1 MEIYDIIKK
10 KRDGEA
16 LSKEEISFFVKSA
29 TAGSIADY
37 QISALLMAMFIRGLN
52 KAETLSLTM
61 EMAESGDVLPIRR
74 GICDKHSTGGCGDTT
89 TFVVLPLVMAAGGK
103 MVKISGRGLG
113 HTGGTVDKAEAIPG
127 FRTTLSTEELDA
139 VLEKTGG
146 VLTAQTG
153 NFAPADKILY
163 ALRDVTATVDSLPL
177 IAASIMS
184 KKLALGAEKIVLD
197 VKCGQGAFMKTEA
210 DARALARTMVEIGKG
225 AGRDVKALIT
235 RMDAPLGAAVGNNLE
250 ITEAVETLRGKKGPL
265 YTVSLA
271 LASLL
276 TGKSETALEAFIQNG
291 QAFSALV
298 RLCRAQGGDVAVLEN
313 PARFK
318 KARYTK
324 NVYLS
329 GDGYISGIDG
339 EAIGLAAVRLG
350 AGRKRKEDPIDPSA
364 GIVMHKT
371 IGDETNGLFCT
382 LYTDREES
390 LQEVTAAVCGAVT
403 AEKEKPAQKS
413 IIIDRIE

>member
-16 LSKEEISFFVKSA
+16 LSKEEISYFVKSA
-29 TAGSIADY
+29 TLGKIADY
-37 QISALLMAMFIRGLN
+37 QISALLMAMFIRGLD
-52 KAETLSLTM
+52 KAETLSLTLEM
-61 EMAESGDVLPIRR
+61 EKSGDVLPVRR

-103 MVKISGRGLG
+103 MAKISGRGLG

-127 FRTTLSTEELDA
+127 FRTTLSIEEFDA
-139 VLEKTGG
+139 VLENTGG
-146 VLTAQTG
+146 VLTSQTG
-153 NFAPADKILY
+153 NFAPADKIFY
-163 ALRDVTATVDSLPL
+163 ALRDVTATVDSIPL

-197 VKCGQGAFMKTEA
+197 VKCGQGAFTKTEA
-210 DARALARTMVEIGKG
+210 DARALARTMVEIGKN
-225 AGRDVKALIT
+225 AGRDVKALIS
-235 RMDAPLGAAVGNNLE
+235 RMDAPLGAAVGNSLE

-276 TGKSETALEAFIQNG
+276 TGKSEAALEEYIQSG
-291 QAFSALV
+291 EAFSALV

-313 PARFK
+313 PALFK
-318 KARYTK
+318 QARYIKDVFLQT
-324 NVYLS
+324 
-329 GDGYISGIDG
+329 DGYIGGIDG

-350 AGRKRKEDPIDPSA
+350 AGRKRKEDPVDPSA

-371 IGDETNGLFCT
+371 IGDPSQGLFCT
-382 LYTDREES
+382 LYTDK
-390 LQEVTAAVCGAVT
+390 QEALDEAAAAVCAAVT
-403 AEKEKPAQKS
+403 VVKEKPAEKS
-413 IIIDRIE
+413 IIIDIVE